1 MWGFGGRGRR
11 THADGASVDAE
22 GGRDSADPVH
32 VQVRDVRKS
41 YGDTEV
47 LKGVTFDIL
56 RGQINVII
64 GGSGAGKSVFTR
76 QLLRL
81 ERPDSG
87 RVIVDGVDIVPLDDW
102 SLVPIRRKFGM
113 VFQFGALFDSMT
125 VFDNVAFPLREHTK
139 LSGQQIRD
147 RVMQRLEDFR
157 VRDAWNKLPGQISGG
172 MQKRSALARAL
183 VLEPE
188 CLIYDEPT
196 SGLDPLSS
204 RRVDELIAETSERFG
219 VTSVIITH
227 DMASVFQI
235 ASQVNM
241 LYDGRIEAS
250 GTPDD
255 ILRSSNPV
263 VIDFLR
269 ASGVSANEL
278 EGAPL
283 PAGRLDSVRPAA
295 PPSLREVGAGSNG
308 SGADGGGRAVETS
321 GTRRRDA
328 AAAASVAAVKALAE
342 RRRG

>member
-1 MWGFGGRGRR
+1 VTANDTGDPK
-11 THADGASVDAE
+11 AAPA
-22 GGRDSADPVH
+22 AKDPVH
-32 VQVRDVRKS
+32 VRVRGLKKR
-41 YGDTEV
+41 YADTEV
-47 LKGVTFDIL
+47 LRGVGFDIL

-81 ERPDSG
+81 EQPDSG
-87 RVIVDGVDIVPLDDW
+87 EILVDGVDIVPLNDW
-102 SLVPIRRKFGM
+102 ELVPVRKKFGM

-139 LSGQQIRD
+139 MSKKEIHE
-147 RVMQRLEDFR
+147 RVMQRLEDLR
-157 VRDAWNKLPGQISGG
+157 VANAAHKLPGQISGG

-188 CLIYDEPT
+188 ILVYDEPT

-204 RRVDELIAETSERFG
+204 RRVDELIAETADHFG
-219 VTSVIITH
+219 VTSLVITH

-235 ASQVNM
+235 ASRVNM
-241 LYDGRIEAS
+241 LYEGRIAAS

-255 ILRSSNPV
+255 ILASENPI

-278 EGAPL
+278 DGAPL
-283 PAGRLDSVRPAA
+283 PRASA
-295 PPSLREVGAGSNG
+295 PSLRQ
-308 SGADGGGRAVETS
+308 
-321 GTRRRDA
+321 
-328 AAAASVAAVKALAE
+328 LAKDE
-342 RRRG
+342 